1 MIEYTIKVQRILL
14 NQGQVLV
21 FLTPTN
27 ANGLEPLRH
36 VVHIQ
41 KERFK
46 ELATMDANA
55 ILEAIR
61 SDIVK
66 CSPSFQ
72 YQWEIQ
78 QAAIDAHIPTS
89 VMAAEGKEFPVVT
102 ADEQTA
108 SVVTQEALAA
118 SDKTIVDESFN
129 SVSSV

>member
-41 KERFK
+41 KERFE
-46 ELATMDANA
+46 ELSTMDANA

-61 SDIVK
+61 SYIVK

-78 QAAIDAHIPTS
+78 QAAIDANIPTS
-89 VMAAEGKEFPVVT
+89 VMSAEGKEFPVVT
-102 ADEQTA
+102 ADEQVASIPVEPA
-108 SVVTQEALAA
+108 SVEPQEVV
-118 SDKTIVDESFN
+118 I
-129 SVSSV
+129 

>member
-27 ANGLEPLRH
+27 AEGLEPLRH

-41 KERFK
+41 KERFE

-61 SDIVK
+61 ADIVK
-66 CSPSFQ
+66 ASSSFQ
-72 YQWEIQ
+72 YQWAIQ
-78 QAAIDAHIPTS
+78 QAAIDAALPKS
-89 VMAAEGKEFPVVT
+89 VFSAEGREFPVVT

-108 SVVTQEALAA
+108 ILPEPAA
-118 SDKTIVDESFN
+118 SVEPQE
-129 SVSSV
+129 VVL